1 MKILLINNG
10 FCDSKV
16 HSNLAKEVDKHGL
29 TQTVYCPVREESHIG
44 KFQFE
49 GFNINFVY
57 SFCIKS
63 WYKFAYHY
71 KIWKLYR
78 DMKSKIDLSRY
89 DIVHAPQLFSDGGLA
104 LKMYKD
110 YGVPYVTTVRN
121 TDLNSYIRLLKHT
134 YPVGREIL
142 LNANKIYFIS
152 AGIKKQFEESK
163 FVKPILERVKD
174 KFVLQPN
181 GVEDYWLKHITHA
194 KRGGHNILYIGDFS
208 DNKNVCRLGD
218 AVIQLR
224 EYHGFEDVKLII
236 VGGGKEDS
244 DATRRMIESHPECM
258 EYLGKIY
265 EKEKLCE
272 VMRSCAI
279 FAMPSIYETFG
290 LVYIEALSQN
300 LPVLYTKGQG
310 IDGMFDSTIGV
321 SVNPRSVN
329 EIRNALKELFTNHD
343 KYGNQHVDFSMF
355 DWKKISQRYVDD
367 YKSVIAKM

>member
-1 MKILLINNG
+1 
-10 FCDSKV
+10 
-16 HSNLAKEVDKHGL
+16 
-29 TQTVYCPVREESHIG
+29 
-44 KFQFE
+44 
-49 GFNINFVY
+49 
-57 SFCIKS
+57 
-63 WYKFAYHY
+63 
-71 KIWKLYR
+71 
-78 DMKSKIDLSRY
+78 
-89 DIVHAPQLFSDGGLA
+89 
-104 LKMYKD
+104 
-110 YGVPYVTTVRN
+110 
-121 TDLNSYIRLLKHT
+121 
-134 YPVGREIL
+134 
-142 LNANKIYFIS
+142 
-152 AGIKKQFEESK
+152 
-163 FVKPILERVKD
+163 
-174 KFVLQPN
+174 
-181 GVEDYWLKHITHA
+181 
-194 KRGGHNILYIGDFS
+194 
-208 DNKNVCRLGD
+208 
-218 AVIQLR
+218 LR
-224 EYHGFEDVKLII
+224 EYQGFEDVKLII